1 MRSCGLSPAGPC
13 SNVVERWIGG
23 AIDPVEG
30 SRSAPA
36 CTASVSSFMTGTS
49 SIVMGRSAAARGRSA
64 DHILSSH
71 RILGI
76 SLPGHTLAGC
86 VATGYKC
93 AESPVQ
99 AGGGPMSPIPVASP
113 DPTVEAYLRLSTC
126 NISDA
131 LDRLHL
137 QGAPAGIL
145 PLWPGCRKIAG
156 RAMTM
161 RLVPQGPVSAVHG
174 TLRAITE
181 ARPGDIMVIDHE
193 GRMDVNSWGGIAA
206 FTSAERGLGGV
217 VIDGVTRDVDEM
229 KSLGFSAYGRG
240 IIQQSIRGRSA
251 FGGHGIEVRLGGVRV
266 RSGDLVIADDN
277 GVVIVPQERLDDVL
291 RTAQEC
297 LADEE
302 RIRDWIASGVDPVEA
317 HERVHY
323 DRTADA
329 GPAPG
334 R

>member
-13 SNVVERWIGG
+13 SNVVDRWIGG
-23 AIDPVEG
+23 AIAPVEG

-36 CTASVSSFMTGTS
+36 GTASVSSFMTGTS

-64 DHILSSH
+64 D
-71 RILGI
+71 RILPSHHI
-76 SLPGHTLAGC
+76 LAGC
-86 VATGYKC
+86 AATGYKW
-93 AESPVQ
+93 AEPPVP
-99 AGGGPMSPIPVASP
+99 ARGGSMSPIPVASL
-113 DPTVEAYLRLSTC
+113 DPTVQAYLRLSTC

-137 QGAPAGIL
+137 QGAPGGIL

-193 GRMDVNSWGGIAA
+193 GRLDVNSWGGIAA
-206 FTSAERGLGGV
+206 FTSAQRGLGGV

-251 FGGHGIEVRLGGVRV
+251 FGGHGIEGRLGGGRGRAGGPGVAGGKGVGILPPERPCD
-266 RSGDLVIADDN
+266 RLWSGR
-277 GVVIVPQERLDDVL
+277 GG
-291 RTAQEC
+291 TAP
-297 LADEE
+297 
-302 RIRDWIASGVDPVEA
+302 RGGGPGRD
-317 HERVHY
+317 
-323 DRTADA
+323 
-329 GPAPG
+329 APG
-334 R
+334 GGP

>member
-23 AIDPVEG
+23 AIAPVEG

-71 RILGI
+71 HI
-76 SLPGHTLAGC
+76 LAGRA
-86 VATGYKC
+86 ATGYKW
-93 AESPVQ
+93 AEPPVP
-99 AGGGPMSPIPVASP
+99 ARGGSMSPIPVASP
-113 DPTVEAYLRLSTC
+113 DPTVQAYLRLSTC

-131 LDRLHL
+131 LDRLDL

-206 FTSAERGLGGV
+206 FTSAQRGLGGV

-266 RSGDLVIADDN
+266 RSRDLVIADDN

>member
-1 MRSCGLSPAGPC
+1 
-13 SNVVERWIGG
+13 
-23 AIDPVEG
+23 
-30 SRSAPA
+30 
-36 CTASVSSFMTGTS
+36 
-49 SIVMGRSAAARGRSA
+49 
-64 DHILSSH
+64 
-71 RILGI
+71 
-76 SLPGHTLAGC
+76 
-86 VATGYKC
+86 
-93 AESPVQ
+93 
-99 AGGGPMSPIPVASP
+99 MSPIPVASP
-113 DPTVEAYLRLSTC
+113 DPTVQAYLRLSTC

-137 QGAPAGIL
+137 QGAPGGIL

-206 FTSAERGLGGV
+206 FTSAQRGLGGV

-251 FGGHGIEVRLGGVRV
+251 FGGHGIEVRIGGVRV
-266 RSGDLVIADDN
+266 RTGDLVIADDN
-277 GVVIVPQERLDDVL
+277 GVVIVPQERLDEIL
-291 RTAQEC
+291 LTAQEG

-323 DRTADA
+323 DRAADP

>member
-13 SNVVERWIGG
+13 SNVVDRWIGG
-23 AIDPVEG
+23 AIDPGEG

-36 CTASVSSFMTGTS
+36 CTASVSSLMKVTS

-64 DHILSSH
+64 PHIPSSH

-76 SLPGHTLAGC
+76 SLPGHILAGC
-86 VATGYKC
+86 VATGYKW
-93 AESPVQ
+93 AESPVP

-193 GRMDVNSWGGIAA
+193 GR
-206 FTSAERGLGGV
+206 
-217 VIDGVTRDVDEM
+217 
-229 KSLGFSAYGRG
+229 
-240 IIQQSIRGRSA
+240 
-251 FGGHGIEVRLGGVRV
+251 
-266 RSGDLVIADDN
+266 
-277 GVVIVPQERLDDVL
+277 LDDVL